1 MNNTQRG
8 FIKLPRGLIESRSA
22 RNPLQL
28 ALFVRIL
35 LQANR
40 EAKEWNGITVQRGQL
55 ATSLRSLSDN
65 SGLTVSQV
73 RTALQSFARDGLAH
87 HLTHG
92 LAHAKKAGV
101 AHGAAH
107 GDTIVTIC
115 NFDSYEG
122 KKIDLAH
129 GAAHGETSTDA
140 HGAAHAI
147 AHTKEYIKKYY
158 INNPDFVPIV
168 EEWMAYKKERGQEY
182 KGQKGLTQFCSRLLD
197 LSAGDAATA
206 RRLVGNAM
214 AANWATVYE
223 ERPQT
228 GTQAPRKSACRTRT
242 QRTLSIDE
250 GDLYETTF

>member
-101 AHGAAH
+101 
-107 GDTIVTIC
+107 
-115 NFDSYEG
+115 
-122 KKIDLAH
+122 AH